1 MNDLQEFDIIVYG
14 ATGFTGRLVVE
25 YLHQRYGNGG
35 QIRWA
40 MAGRS
45 VEKLVSV
52 RDEIG
57 APADTPLV
65 VADSNNEAQMTAMVQ
80 STKLV
85 ITTVGPFQ
93 LYGSEL
99 VGLCARHGTDYV
111 DLCGESVW
119 MRQMIDLH
127 QEEAERSG
135 ARIVFSC
142 GFDSIPTDLGIF
154 ELQRLAKQQLGDVCS
169 RVMGRVR
176 GLQGTFSG
184 GTAASIQVSFAA
196 AKDDPEIYKLAID
209 HYSLVPES
217 LAKGAPKVE
226 QPNGDQVYYQEELGS
241 WVAPF
246 VMAAINTRNVHRS
259 NALLGHAYGQQ
270 FRYDEMMMTGPGEKG
285 QAVAKHVAADRS
297 IAGPDAPKPGE
308 GPSKEE
314 REAGFYDILYIG
326 TTDDGKK
333 ISVNV
338 KGDRDPGYGS
348 TSKMIAESA
357 ICLIKDCPETQGG
370 IWTTAPAM
378 GSKLIKRLEANA
390 GLSFTQV

>member
-1 MNDLQEFDIIVYG
+1 MNKPQEFDIVVYG
-14 ATGFTGRLVVE
+14 ATGFTGRLVAE
-25 YLHQRYGNGG
+25 YLNNRYGNGDG
-35 QIRWA
+35 LSWA

-45 VEKLVSV
+45 AEKLASV

-57 APADTPLV
+57 APVDTPLV
-65 VADSNNEAQMTAMVQ
+65 VADSNNEDQMTAMVQ
-80 STKLV
+80 SAKV
-85 ITTVGPFQ
+85 IITTVGPFQ
-93 LYGSEL
+93 LYGSRL

-127 QEEAERSG
+127 QEEAKNSG

-154 ELQRLAKQQLGDVCS
+154 ELQRLAKEQLGDVCT
-169 RVMGRVR
+169 RVKGRVR

-184 GTAASIQVSFAA
+184 GTAASIKVSFAA
-196 AKDDPEIYKLAID
+196 AKNDPEIYKLAID

-217 LAKGAPKVE
+217 LVPGFKGVE
-226 QPNGDQVYYQEELGS
+226 QPDGDQIYYQEELES

-259 NALLGHAYGQQ
+259 NALLGHAYGKE
-270 FRYDEMMMTGPGEKG
+270 FRYDEMIMTGPGDKG
-285 QAVAKHVAADRS
+285 EATAKFVASDRS

-308 GPSKEE
+308 GPNKEE
-314 REAGFYDILYIG
+314 RESGFYDILYIG
-326 TTDDGKK
+326 ETDDGKK
-333 ISVNV
+333 LTLNV

-357 ICLIKDCPETQGG
+357 ICLIQDAIDTPGG

-378 GSKLIKRLEANA
+378 GEKLIKRLVANA
-390 GLSFTQV
+390 GLSFEQV